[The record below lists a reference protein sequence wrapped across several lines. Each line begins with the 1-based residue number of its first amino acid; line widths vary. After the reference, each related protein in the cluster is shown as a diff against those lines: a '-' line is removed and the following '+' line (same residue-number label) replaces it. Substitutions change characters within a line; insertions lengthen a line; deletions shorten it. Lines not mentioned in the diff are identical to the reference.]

1 MNYEKIYEHYENCLE
16 EFGDSPKGH
25 DWPDM
30 DSTNTRY
37 EVMTDI
43 FCDENTT
50 CSVLDLGCGTGMYLE
65 YLINNEI
72 NVSYEGAD
80 ISDKFI
86 NIASEKFKDNNFYN
100 INVLEETLPK
110 KYDYIIV
117 NGVFTMSVGLSND
130 EMFDFLTKFIDRVWP
145 NTKKGLAINFM
156 SKNVDWERDDLYHMS
171 IDKLTKF
178 LFEKKITKE
187 WVVRNDYGLYEYTI
201 YLKK

>member
-16 EFGDSPKGH
+16 KFGDSPKGH
-25 DWPDM
+25 DWHDM
-30 DSTNTRY
+30 DSTNKRY

-43 FCDENTT
+43 FRNESAN
-50 CSVLDLGCGTGMYLE
+50 CSVLDLGCGTGMYLD

-86 NIASEKFKDNNFYN
+86 SIASKKFKDNNFYK
-100 INVLEETLPK
+100 INVLEENLPK

-117 NGVFTMSVGLSND
+117 NGVFTMSVGLSSD

-171 IDKLTKF
+171 IDKLTKY
-178 LFEKKITKE
+178 LFEKRITKE